1 MMERKLL
8 GIDVIRIDGGTQSR
22 EKIDEAVVAD
32 YADLIQDGVVFPAV
46 RVYFDGISHYLA
58 DGFHRYHAHR
68 KAGKGA
74 IEADI
79 VNGTLR
85 EAILYSLSANH
96 SHGLRRSSADKRK
109 AVMTMLEDFEWQEYS
124 NAEIAR
130 VCHVSVSLVSRLRG
144 DDAPEVRKFKMAD
157 GTIAEKRAANFK
169 KKPEPE
175 PVAEEPVEDSGNE
188 HDEMVAELVA
198 ENERITDRL
207 AVAAMEG
214 TEEEK
219 SMAADTIES
228 LREELRILKI
238 ELAAVKQ
245 SRDQYQSENGELKRQ
260 VAMQQRQLKKAKP

>member
-1 MMERKLL
+1 MERKLL
-8 GIDVIRIDGGTQSR
+8 GMDVIRIDGGTQSR
-22 EKIDEAVVAD
+22 EKIDETVVSD
-32 YADLIQDGVVFPAV
+32 YADLIEDGVVFPAV
-46 RVYFDGISHYLA
+46 RVYFDGVSHYLA

-79 VNGTLR
+79 EKGTLR
-85 EAILYSLSANH
+85 DAILYSLGANH
-96 SHGLRRSSADKRK
+96 EHGLRRSNADKRK
-109 AVMTMLEDFEWQEYS
+109 AVQAMLDDFEWQEWS

-130 VCHVSVSLVSRLRG
+130 RCHVSERMVANMRG
-144 DDAPEVRKFKMAD
+144 SDAPEVRKFKMAD

-169 KKPEPE
+169 KKPEP
-175 PVAEEPVEDSGNE
+175 VQVDEEPIEDSGSE

-198 ENERITDRL
+198 ENERVNDRL

-219 SMAADTIES
+219 AMAADTIES
-228 LREELRILKI
+228 LREEVRILKI

-245 SRDQYQSENGELKRQ
+245 SRDQYQSENG
-260 VAMQQRQLKKAKP
+260 QLKKQCAMYERKMKAK

>member
-32 YADLIQDGVVFPAV
+32 YADLMGDDVVFPAV
-46 RVYFDGISHYLA
+46 RVYFDGVSHYLA

-74 IEADI
+74 IEAD
-79 VNGTLR
+79 VVKGTLR

-124 NAEIAR
+124 NSEIAR
-130 VCHVSVSLVSRLRG
+130 VCHVSISLVSRLRG

-169 KKPEPE
+169 KKPDVG
-175 PVAEEPVEDSGNE
+175 PVAEEPVVDTGNE

-198 ENERITDRL
+198 ENERVNDRL

-219 SMAADTIES
+219 AMAAETIES

-238 ELAAVKQ
+238 ELVAVKQ
-245 SRDQYQSENGELKRQ
+245 SRDQFQSEC
-260 VAMQQRQLKKAKP
+260 AQLKKQCAMYVKKLKAQE

>member
-1 MMERKLL
+1 MERKLL
-8 GIDVIRIDGGTQSR
+8 GMDVIRIDGGTQSR

-32 YADLIQDGVVFPAV
+32 YADLIEDGVVFPAV
-46 RVYFDGISHYLA
+46 RVYFDGVSHYLA

-79 VNGTLR
+79 EKGTLR
-85 EAILYSLSANH
+85 DAILYSLGANH
-96 SHGLRRSSADKRK
+96 EHGLRRSNADKRK
-109 AVMTMLEDFEWQEYS
+109 AVQAMLDDFEWQEWS

-130 VCHVSVSLVSRLRG
+130 RCHVSERMVANMRG
-144 DDAPEVRKFKMAD
+144 SNAPEVRKFKMAD

-169 KKPEPE
+169 KKPEPVLVE
-175 PVAEEPVEDSGNE
+175 EEPIEDSGSE

-214 TEEEK
+214 TAEEK
-219 SMAADTIES
+219 AMAADTIDS
-228 LREELRILKI
+228 LREEVRILKI

-245 SRDQYQSENGELKRQ
+245 SRDQYQSENG
-260 VAMQQRQLKKAKP
+260 QLKKQCAMYERKMKAKP